1 MYDIQIRNSVLSL
14 FNGVDLEKFPDE
26 SFNLKVT
33 ENSNVQIFTRDFS
46 ADELICNLFDFAE
59 KQINNEGHRIE
70 RVIFKRTIDEKID
83 ILSLETLVN
92 KLIQLLGR
100 DECGIGEFTDKDIE
114 QFKQGNWTGRVWF
127 STLTKGISLII
138 YRRLDIFELHLV
150 FIN

>member
-1 MYDIQIRNSVLSL
+1 MFNLQIRNSVLSL
-14 FNGVDLEKFPDE
+14 FNGIIVEKFPDE
-26 SFNLKVT
+26 SFNLA
-33 ENSNVQIFTRDFS
+33 EPQNGNAQIFTRDFS
-46 ADELICNLFDFAE
+46 EDTLICNLFDFAE
-59 KQINNEGHRIE
+59 KQISNEGHRIE

-150 FIN
+150 FLN